1 MTVSRRTLLAGS
13 LAAAVLPATRSHSQT
28 WPARPIK
35 MVVPF
40 TAGGPTDF
48 VARQFA
54 GPMASEIGQR
64 TYIENQLGAGGVLGT
79 KSVAAS
85 PADGYTIL
93 HTTIPTLCLNPL
105 LYASSNVA
113 PQHDFVC
120 IGTSAQV
127 PNVLV
132 VQPKRLDVS
141 SVHELVEAAR
151 KRPNQITHGSAG
163 YGSSSFILGKL
174 IQKAAKIESETTA
187 YSGGAAALTD
197 VVAGHID
204 FVFDNITNSGELIR
218 AGTIRPLAV
227 TSRTRSSLLPDI
239 PTMAEL
245 GFPGF
250 DIDFGYVLVARA
262 ATPKDIVSS
271 LQVAFVQ
278 ATRAPEYAAA
288 LKARGAEPLLV
299 PTADVGRYLT
309 SANERWLQVASEL
322 DLKKA

>member
-1 MTVSRRTLLAGS
+1 MTISRRSLLAGS
-13 LAAAVLPATRSHSQT
+13 LATAVFSATKSHSQT

-35 MVVPF
+35 MVVPY

-48 VARQFA
+48 VGRLFA

-64 TYIENQLGAGGVLGT
+64 IYIENQLGAGGVLGT

-85 PADGYTIL
+85 PADGYTLL

-113 PQHDFVC
+113 SYNDFVC
-120 IGTSAQV
+120 IGTTAQV

-132 VQPKRLDVS
+132 VQPKQFDVS
-141 SVHELVEAAR
+141 SVQELVEAAR

-174 IQKAAKIESETTA
+174 LQKAAKIESETIS

-197 VVAGHID
+197 VIAGHID

-227 TSRTRSSLLPDI
+227 TSRIRSSLLPDI
-239 PTMAEL
+239 PTMTEL

-250 DIDFGYVLVARA
+250 DVDFGYVLLARA

-271 LQVAFVQ
+271 LQAAFVK
-278 ATRAPEYAAA
+278 ATAAPEYSVA

-299 PTADVGRYLT
+299 PTADVERYLT
-309 SANERWLQVASEL
+309 SANERWLQVANEL
-322 DLKKA
+322 ELKKA